1 MKLQINHITPYLNHK
16 LMTNQGL
23 LVGLEWQSIKWSAL
37 VLTDSKD
44 GKNTIEYK
52 DLDGVKLLLKPL
64 SEFESF
70 IRDIWEN
77 ESDKQVM
84 EYTSYEYLEEFG
96 MYIETIWETHTQY
109 LPLGLYNILLKYHYD
124 IFGLIDNGLAEVKG

>member
-1 MKLQINHITPYLNHK
+1 MKLEIKHIAPYLEH
-16 LMTNQGL
+16 GL
-23 LVGLEWQSIKWSAL
+23 RCKIVNGDKELIGTLTGLYADGSCVFADIVESEHGFESIKP
-37 VLTDSKD
+37 
-44 GKNTIEYK
+44 
-52 DLDGVKLLLKPL
+52 LLKPL

-70 IRDIWEN
+70 IRDVWEN

-124 IFGLIDNGLAEVKG
+124 VFGLIDNGLAEVKQ